1 MLSWGMGWSGGAAL
15 AGALVRW
22 IGTVPA
28 VELLALVP
36 VLAVAVAWSSPRRV
50 LEERTVAVAT

>member
-1 MLSWGMGWSGGAAL
+1 MGHGLERRCGL

-22 IGTVPA
+22 IGTVPT